1 MKNLFKKSSAISIA
15 TAMLASMTL
24 SPLASF
30 AEDYTAGTGAYSI
43 AVHPYYGTKGDPGT
57 GEVWTPAAGNTQDT
71 ATRTFTIVKTN
82 SSGTPLD
89 GETEKTLTTDA
100 GTAEF
105 EGLEAGFYKITPVYE
120 GDAASLT
127 GINSFMVQLPMYGTN
142 GGLLETV
149 NVYPKD
155 LFPKDDDDTDLDQPS
170 PDPDDPDDPGSGD
183 IYTSLT
189 LIKTNADGDALNDA
203 EFKLYYKDG
212 NSYHSAGTF
221 KTDGDGDIVLTD
233 LPYGTYYLV
242 ETKAPDDTYLLDQ
255 TPIEFVISA
264 GDPHVKKTHTNDA
277 ELNVSKAYTK
287 VENGKYYWT
296 ITADVPTK
304 AQNLVSYTINDVVD
318 TNSIA
323 SVEFLTVMQGETELK
338 KDTDYTIEGNSIKFI
353 SFANLNKE
361 GEIGK
366 PITILVESTL
376 VDDDNNLAN
385 VKNNAEIEYKYAYD
399 PSDDEFP
406 DDIKDPDDVEPEK
419 DTTKDEENPQNE
431 PNVAVQQVN
440 IDVIDAETKKSI
452 EDATAAEFTIMQGDK
467 TIMTGVKDGDTIVLP
482 LGEYKIVQ
490 NVAPNE
496 NYVLNPDPMTFEVTA
511 DTTDITQIEVDF
523 ENTAKAGFNLPFT
536 GTIST
541 IIFFAGG
548 ICLMAIAGLFIFI
561 IIKKKKEE
569 EEEEQTN

>member
-30 AEDYTAGTGAYSI
+30 AEDYTAGTGDYSI

-127 GINSFMVQLPMYGTN
+127 GINSFMVQLPMYDTSGE
-142 GGLLETV
+142 LLETV

-155 LFPKDDDDTDLDQPS
+155 LFPKDDDDKDLDQPTT
-170 PDPDDPDDPGSGD
+170 DPDDPDDPGSGD

-189 LIKTNADGDALNDA
+189 LIKTNAAGGALNGA
-203 EFKLYYKDG
+203 EFALYYKDG
-212 NSYHSAGTF
+212 NSYHKAAETF
-221 KTDGDGDIVLTD
+221 TTDGDGDIVLTD

-242 ETKAPDDTYLLDQ
+242 ETKAPDTYLLEQ
-255 TPIEFVISA
+255 TPVKFEITA
-264 GDPHVKKTHTNDA
+264 ADPHVVARKVNEAAPT
-277 ELNVSKAYTK
+277 VSKVFDR
-287 VENGKYYWT
+287 VEGEYYYWT
-296 ITADVPTK
+296 ITANVPSD
-304 AQNLVSYTINDVVD
+304 ASSLLSYTIND
-318 TNSIA
+318 IKGAGLA
-323 SVEFLTVMQGETELK
+323 SVEFVSVKQGE
-338 KDTDYTIEGNSIKFI
+338 KDVAYTPVDGNNSITI
-353 SFANLNKE
+353 TNPAGLDDAT
-361 GEIGK
+361 
-366 PITILVESTL
+366 PITVVVKSTL
-376 VDDDNNLAN
+376 ATDTALSDVTNNASIEYTYDPYIPEEGTDLPNLPDIIDPPTENPPTGGDTTEDDD
-385 VKNNAEIEYKYAYD
+385 K
-399 PSDDEFP
+399 
-406 DDIKDPDDVEPEK
+406 EP
-419 DTTKDEENPQNE
+419 T
-431 PNVAVQQVN
+431 VAVQQVY
-440 IDVIDAETKKSI
+440 IDVIDAETKNSI
-452 EDATAAEFTIMQGDK
+452 DDATAAEFTIMQGNK

-482 LGEYKIVQ
+482 LGDYTIVQ
-490 NVAPNE
+490 NVAPND
-496 NYVLNPDPMTFEVTA
+496 NYVLNPDSMHFEVTA
-511 DTTDITQIEVDF
+511 DTADKTQIEVDF
-523 ENTAKAGFNLPFT
+523 ENTAKAGFDLPFT